1 MLEIEMPESDHTKS
15 IVYAL
20 YDKIHSAPSGE
31 IEKEKG
37 IIHIGIGEPFLTRL
51 KLAWILA
58 WHLIRHKG
66 FTVRFHTME
75 EKTEKEIADWYAG
88 KGLK

>member
-1 MLEIEMPESDHTKS
+1 MPESKQIKS

-20 YDKIHSAPSGE
+20 YDKTRSTPSGVLE

-37 IIHIGIGEPFLTRL
+37 IIHIGIEEPFLARL
-51 KLAWILA
+51 KDAWILA
-58 WHLIRHKG
+58 WHLVRHKG
-66 FTVRFHTME
+66 FTVSSHTME
-75 EKTEKEIADWYAG
+75 EKTGQEIADWYAG

>member
-1 MLEIEMPESDHTKS
+1 MSESDHTKS

-20 YDKIHSAPSGE
+20 YDRTCSTPSGVVE

-37 IIHIGIGEPFLTRL
+37 IIHIGIEEPLLTRL
-51 KLAWILA
+51 KGALKLA
-58 WHLIRHKG
+58 WHLVIHKG
-66 FTVRFHTME
+66 FTVNSHTME
-75 EKTEKEIADWYAG
+75 EKTEQEIADWYAG

>member
-1 MLEIEMPESDHTKS
+1 MKMSETDHKES

-20 YDKIHSAPSGE
+20 YDKTSSIPSGVVE

-37 IIHIGIGEPFLTRL
+37 IVHIGIEKPLLTRLMIAL
-51 KLAWILA
+51 KLAW
-58 WHLIRHKG
+58 HLVRHKG
-66 FTVRFHTME
+66 FTVHSHTME
-75 EKTEKEIADWYAG
+75 EKTEQEIADWYTG

>member
-1 MLEIEMPESDHTKS
+1 MSESDHKKS

-20 YDKIHSAPSGE
+20 YDKTRSTPAGVVE

-37 IIHIGIGEPFLTRL
+37 IIHIGIEEPLLIRLKVAL
-51 KLAWILA
+51 KLAW
-58 WHLIRHKG
+58 HLVRHKG
-66 FTVRFHTME
+66 FTVTSHTME
-75 EKTEKEIADWYAG
+75 EKNEQEIANWYAG

>member
-1 MLEIEMPESDHTKS
+1 MTDEYQHKKS

-20 YDKIHSAPSGE
+20 YDKTRSTPSGVVE

-37 IIHIGIGEPFLTRL
+37 IIHIGMEEPFLKRLMIAL
-51 KLAWILA
+51 KLAW
-58 WHLIRHKG
+58 HLVRHKG
-66 FTVRFHTME
+66 FTVTSHTME